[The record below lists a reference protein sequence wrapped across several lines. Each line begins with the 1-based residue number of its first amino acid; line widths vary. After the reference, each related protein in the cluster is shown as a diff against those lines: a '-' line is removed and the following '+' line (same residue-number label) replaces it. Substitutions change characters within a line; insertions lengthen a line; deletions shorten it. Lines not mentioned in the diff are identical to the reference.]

1 MLPNLGL
8 QLLHVVTVSD
18 ARAGVSGQVHRVRG
32 IVETYDTTK
41 KPLVYEQ
48 RVHLGGR

>member
-1 MLPNLGL
+1 VL
-8 QLLHVVTVSD
+8 QAEWRWAVGRCYLSFGRWWVKWV
-18 ARAGVSGQVHRVRG
+18 QG

-48 RVHLGGR
+48 RVLLGAR